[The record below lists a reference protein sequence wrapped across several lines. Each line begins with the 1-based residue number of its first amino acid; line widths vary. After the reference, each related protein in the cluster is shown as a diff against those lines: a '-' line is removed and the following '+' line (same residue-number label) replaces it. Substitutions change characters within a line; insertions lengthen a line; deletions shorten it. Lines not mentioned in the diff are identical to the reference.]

1 MAQYIVELTIAGFLG
16 WLLAAHG
23 MMKVISALL
32 DPTYARYDWYSPFM
46 DVISLILIFV
56 GIGLAIALT
65 VELRHPDQFGKDQ
78 S

>member
-1 MAQYIVELTIAGFLG
+1 MGQYIVELTVAGFIG
-16 WLLAAHG
+16 WFLAAHG

-32 DPTYARYDWYSPFM
+32 DPTYDRYDWYSPFM
-46 DVISLILIFV
+46 DVVDLILIFV

-65 VELRHPDQFGKDQ
+65 VELRHPEHVGKDP